1 LQVPPEQL
9 PWPAQS
15 DDVLQYGS
23 AGGANTAAGESIVID
38 AATRDVS
45 AWYAGTGTGAAAGL

>member
-1 LQVPPEQL
+1 
-9 PWPAQS
+9 
-15 DDVLQYGS
+15 VLQYGS